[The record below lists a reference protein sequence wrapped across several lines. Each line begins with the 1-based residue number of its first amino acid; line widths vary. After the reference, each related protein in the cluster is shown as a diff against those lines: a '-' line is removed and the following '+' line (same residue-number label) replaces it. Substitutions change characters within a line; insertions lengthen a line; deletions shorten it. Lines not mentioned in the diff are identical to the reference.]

1 MARDRRERR
10 ARAHA
15 MPRKQRA
22 QCGEITHRRDG
33 PRHAAHRHSGT
44 ARFAKAFRGP
54 ASMRQSAPSPKLAAG
69 VITPD
74 VPAWQ
79 TMIRV
84 AQTPA
89 FSAAVMLGLALT
101 WLGTEAPSVVTWLDG
116 GAPTHLH
123 SAHSPPRPAHRETP
137 RSPVPTMP
145 AFGEATPRSGSLP
158 TTGDRPPVREDIDP
172 KVFAK
177 LEEVL
182 AELSHDARPPQP
194 PPRSKPLPDST
205 KSQPSTA
212 AKPEQ
217 KLDAPLPNTAPTD
230 PAGAPKIQQPI
241 GAGPGPATRKS
252 RPADGENY
260 RRQR

>member
-1 MARDRRERR
+1 MARDRRERP
-10 ARAHA
+10 ARTHA

-33 PRHAAHRHSGT
+33 PRHAAHRQAGT

-54 ASMRQSAPSPKLAAG
+54 AATRQPVFRTPQPARSPKLAAG

-74 VPAWQ
+74 LPAWQ
-79 TMIRV
+79 TMIRA

-101 WLGTEAPSVVTWLDG
+101 WLGTEAPSVLTWLDG
-116 GAPTHLH
+116 GAPTYLH
-123 SAHSPPRPAHRETP
+123 SAHSPPRPARRETP
-137 RSPVPTMP
+137 RSSAPTTR
-145 AFGEATPRSGSLP
+145 AVGEAKPRSGSLP
-158 TTGDRPPVREDIDP
+158 TTGDRPPAREDIDP

-194 PPRSKPLPDST
+194 PPRSKPLPDSI
-205 KSQPSTA
+205 KAQPSTA
-212 AKPEQ
+212 AQPEQ
-217 KLDAPLPNTAPTD
+217 TLGAPLPNTAPTD
-230 PAGAPKIQQPI
+230 PAGAPKIQQRI
-241 GAGPGPATRKS
+241 GARPGPAT
-252 RPADGENY
+252 
-260 RRQR
+260 